1 MIDTWWVSED
11 GLEEHDVAQVD
22 ALLQRDNGF
31 VWVDVPD
38 FDDAAEAV
46 LRERFHAHPMVV
58 KACRERNFVP
68 SVHGY
73 EEHTFVI
80 VHTPLAGEGGH
91 VHMLELDQLVGTRYL
106 VTVHGPRNPAVSLSD
121 ATEETRTVRER
132 IEAGRFRPK
141 SPSELSYA
149 IGSAVA
155 RRQSAAVKS
164 VAGRLPALEMRVMGS
179 DFHQP
184 EELLEELFL
193 LRHELLI
200 SRTQAGQAHEIYG
213 RLASLERFASD
224 ESRRHARDL
233 SEQFDR
239 VRSLADGESHFLFG
253 VIELYQTRVTTKM
266 TVAMERLAVIAAVT
280 LPITAIASIYGMNV
294 IVNGETHWGQLVMVL
309 ILMAVM
315 SGTLLRWARRQGWW

>member
-1 MIDTWWVSED
+1 MMDTWWVSD
-11 GLEEHDVAQVD
+11 AGLEEHDAEQLD
-22 ALLQRDNGF
+22 ALLVRGDGF
-31 VWVDVPD
+31 VWVDIPE
-38 FDDAAEAV
+38 FDGAAEAV
-46 LRERFHAHPMVV
+46 LRDQFHAHPLVV
-58 KACRERNFVP
+58 KACWERNFVP
-68 SVHGY
+68 SLHGY
-73 EEHTFVI
+73 EDHTFVI

-91 VHMLELDQLVGTRYL
+91 VHMLELDQLVGGRYL
-106 VTVHGPRNPAVSLSD
+106 VTVHGPRNPAVSLLD

-132 IEAGRFRPK
+132 IEAGRFHPH

-164 VAGRLPALEMRVMGS
+164 VASRLPALEMRVMGS

-213 RLASLERFASD
+213 RLASLERFASE
-224 ESRRHARDL
+224 ESQRHARDL

-239 VRSLADGESHFLFG
+239 VRSLADGESQFLFG

-266 TVAMERLAVIAAVT
+266 TVAMERLAVIAAIT
-280 LPITAIASIYGMNV
+280 LPVTAIASIYGMNV
-294 IVNGETHWGQLVMVL
+294 IVNTQTHWVQLTVVL
-309 ILMAVM
+309 VVM
-315 SGTLLRWARRQGWW
+315 SSISLWLLRWARRQGWW